1 MEYDEIF
8 GTQAPALDLQAFRGA
23 MDYEEIFGDGE
34 HDGELVANKKHLRE
48 PLPWIDYSG
57 DSDC

>member
-23 MDYEEIFGDGE
+23 MDYEEIFGGGERDG
-34 HDGELVANKKHLRE
+34 GLVANKNDLRE